1 VRATSICTFAP
12 LVKVRRPQTSSVG
25 QHCAL
30 RFKPVIVLTCALSM
44 NTPSS
49 LPAFRTLSSA
59 SSSFASP
66 FVGIGRAVPAST
78 SMTGPG
84 SISIESVNGSKR
96 TRPGTTIFS
105 GFLSVLAGGLFG
117 VDGVFTTGATGVFT
131 TGIERVAGTPVLT
144 DDDDFNGVLEV
155 VVLVV
160 VESEEL
166 DIEPL
171 KGSVVIE
178 SAVKTAVV
186 IVFPDEASVG
196 EFDITSPSIVVLVA
210 GAS

>member
-1 VRATSICTFAP
+1 
-12 LVKVRRPQTSSVG
+12 
-25 QHCAL
+25 
-30 RFKPVIVLTCALSM
+30 
-44 NTPSS
+44 
-49 LPAFRTLSSA
+49 
-59 SSSFASP
+59 
-66 FVGIGRAVPAST
+66 
-78 SMTGPG
+78 
-84 SISIESVNGSKR
+84 
-96 TRPGTTIFS
+96 
-105 GFLSVLAGGLFG
+105 
-117 VDGVFTTGATGVFT
+117 
-131 TGIERVAGTPVLT
+131 VAGTPVLT